1 MPYKALVTGGSG
13 FIGSHIVRAL
23 VSKGHPVRIL
33 DDLSSGR
40 RSNLSGIEDQVEF
53 VEADFAAPGVARAA
67 CEGIEVVFHQG
78 AIPAV
83 PRSVEDPSGTFRVNV
98 GGTHELLLAAQSAG
112 VRRFVLAS
120 SSSVYGP
127 GPSLPKVET
136 QHPEPVSPYAA
147 QKLSAEQL
155 AMSFFHSFGLETV
168 ALRYFN
174 VYGPRQDPKSGYAAV
189 IPAFAASLLSGR
201 SGRINGDGS
210 YSRDFAFIDDVVA
223 ANLAAAEAPKAPGN
237 WINIAGGQRITILEL
252 YQAIAASLGVAD
264 LPPDLGPLRVGDIPH
279 SLADVSRA
287 KELLDWTPQVSLED
301 GIARTIAS
309 YRLELGLG

>member
-23 VSKGHPVRIL
+23 VAQGHPVRVL

-40 RSNLSGIEDQVEF
+40 RSNLSEVEDQIEF
-53 VEADFAAPGVARAA
+53 VEADFSSPDVARAA
-67 CEGIEVVFHQG
+67 CEGVEVVFHQG

-83 PRSVEDPSGTFRVNV
+83 PRSVEDPLGTFRVNV
-98 GGTHELLLAAQSAG
+98 GGTHELLLAAKEAG

-127 GPSLPKVET
+127 GAELPKVET
-136 QHPEPVSPYAA
+136 QHPNPVSPYAA

-174 VYGPRQDPKSGYAAV
+174 VYGPRQDPQSGYAAV
-189 IPAFAASLLSGR
+189 IPAFAAALLGGR
-201 SGRINGDGS
+201 AGRINGDGS
-210 YSRDFAFIDDVVA
+210 YSRDFSFIDDVVA
-223 ANLAAAEAPKAPGN
+223 ANLAAATAPKAPGN

-252 YQAIAASLGVAD
+252 YEAIANSLGITD
-264 LPPDLGPLRVGDIPH
+264 LPAEHGPLRVGDIPH

-287 KELLDWTPQVSLED
+287 EELLGWTPQVSLTD
-301 GIARTIAS
+301 GIARTVES
-309 YRLELGLG
+309 YRVELAP